1 MTVVPN
7 TTEAAPN
14 SVLLLTSVKDTEP
27 YFCFLL
33 TALGEKKWKQHTW
46 NTTVTKFKSSYSSIW
61 IEV

>member
-14 SVLLLTSVKDTEP
+14 SVLLLTSVKVTEP

-33 TALGEKKWKQHTW
+33 TELGEKK
-46 NTTVTKFKSSYSSIW
+46 
-61 IEV
+61 